1 MYLLTYLLTYL
12 HPVINWLQ
20 CLWNWKWTITF
31 VETLM
36 PHFISMMARGV
47 NLSEKIKLLAYSTVA
62 HRTTLCLWC
71 ILVPLKSID
80 VQLTV
85 RGFVGNVVTTLLY
98 KNTEQ
103 NLIEAVFEFP
113 IDDQSAV
120 YQFEAKIEDRVI
132 IAECQE
138 KKQVVYCLLCL
149 LSLS

>member
-1 MYLLTYLLTYL
+1 MQDNIV
-12 HPVINWLQ
+12 HDSDV
-20 CLWNWKWTITF
+20 F
-31 VETLM
+31 
-36 PHFISMMARGV
+36 
-47 NLSEKIKLLAYSTVA
+47 
-62 HRTTLCLWC
+62 
-71 ILVPLKSID
+71 LVPLKSID

-103 NLIEAVFEFP
+103 NPIEAVFEFP

-138 KKQVVYCLLCL
+138 KKQVCLVSL
-149 LSLS
+149 LSDKIGSLIFH

>member
-1 MYLLTYLLTYL
+1 V
-12 HPVINWLQ
+12 PV
-20 CLWNWKWTITF
+20 
-31 VETLM
+31 
-36 PHFISMMARGV
+36 
-47 NLSEKIKLLAYSTVA
+47 
-62 HRTTLCLWC
+62 
-71 ILVPLKSID
+71 KSID

-103 NLIEAVFEFP
+103 NPIEAVFEFP

-138 KKQVVYCLLCL
+138 KKQVWYCILFALVCQQNNIESMKSYIVSFSETSVYRLGNVYFFH
-149 LSLS
+149 

>member
-1 MYLLTYLLTYL
+1 M
-12 HPVINWLQ
+12 
-20 CLWNWKWTITF
+20 
-31 VETLM
+31 
-36 PHFISMMARGV
+36 
-47 NLSEKIKLLAYSTVA
+47 
-62 HRTTLCLWC
+62 
-71 ILVPLKSID
+71 PLKSID

-103 NLIEAVFEFP
+103 NPIEAVFEFP

-138 KKQVVYCLLCL
+138 KKQVVNRSSVFLLMFL
-149 LSLS
+149 KNFLAVISFSKSQFN

>member
-1 MYLLTYLLTYL
+1 
-12 HPVINWLQ
+12 
-20 CLWNWKWTITF
+20 
-31 VETLM
+31 
-36 PHFISMMARGV
+36 
-47 NLSEKIKLLAYSTVA
+47 
-62 HRTTLCLWC
+62 
-71 ILVPLKSID
+71 

-120 YQFEAKIEDRVI
+120 YYFEAKIEDRVI

-138 KKQVVYCLLCL
+138 KKQVLSQFAVEINRQFQMPNKSSPKSFGKSAL
-149 LSLS
+149 LSLIAENALVHCMCYLAITENIDETHQ

>member
-1 MYLLTYLLTYL
+1 M
-12 HPVINWLQ
+12 I
-20 CLWNWKWTITF
+20 
-31 VETLM
+31 
-36 PHFISMMARGV
+36 GV
-47 NLSEKIKLLAYSTVA
+47 LVCGGFLSCTSSSRSVFDVFS
-62 HRTTLCLWC
+62 
-71 ILVPLKSID
+71 VPLKSID

-103 NLIEAVFEFP
+103 NPIEAVFEFP

-138 KKQVVYCLLCL
+138 KKQVFTT
-149 LSLS
+149 

>member
-1 MYLLTYLLTYL
+1 ML
-12 HPVINWLQ
+12 
-20 CLWNWKWTITF
+20 F
-31 VETLM
+31 VSYM
-36 PHFISMMARGV
+36 
-47 NLSEKIKLLAYSTVA
+47 
-62 HRTTLCLWC
+62 
-71 ILVPLKSID
+71 LVPLKSVG

-103 NLIEAVFEFP
+103 NPIEAVFEFP

-138 KKQVVYCLLCL
+138 KQQVWPSFSSEMERLIFYSVIFSFSENNMVCVCMGR
-149 LSLS
+149 